1 MSRHLTGNSSL
12 LHMNLIKQSYD
23 KKMEDLKQ
31 TITASYERKIEQ
43 TMRSILSRYERQM
56 QDMKQTLLVSYNEKI
71 TEMKEHHEES
81 INEMKD
87 LYESIRNRH
96 HKNMSDD
103 DDNEDGYIY
112 EHKEMNVSGCGIADI
127 NGIYKNIGHCD
138 EVPK

>member
-1 MSRHLTGNSSL
+1 
-12 LHMNLIKQSYD
+12 MNLIKQSYD

-112 EHKEMNVSGCGIADI
+112 EHEEMNVSGCGIADI

-138 EVPK
+138 EVPKYSKTGR